1 MGVTIGDARV
11 VPAGT
16 VLKDQLQADS
26 LPRVAED
33 YPLKSLNQA
42 VVRVNTGLAAGY
54 RKISL
59 P

>member
-1 MGVTIGDARV
+1 MGVTIGDGRI

-26 LPRVAED
+26 LPEMAED
-33 YPLKSLNQA
+33 YPFKALNQA
-42 VVRVNTGLAAGY
+42 VVRINTGLAGGY
-54 RKISL
+54 SKIRL